1 MNDHR
6 YDTPDIMARGSNSAM
21 AFVLGTVIGAGVALL
36 FAPATGT
43 ETRRRIKETSRRW
56 STNVKDGIKEGVD
69 QTRGRIGDLKQDARA
84 AMHAGRDAFNR
95 EREARSATT
104 TDQPL

>member
-6 YDTPDIMARGSNSAM
+6 YDTPDLVRGSNATM

-43 ETRRRIKETSRRW
+43 ETRRRIRETSRRL
-56 STNVKDGIKEGVD
+56 SSNVKDGIKEGID
-69 QTRGRIGDLKQDARA
+69 QTRGRIGELKQDARA
-84 AMHAGRDAFNR
+84 AMSAGRDAFNR
-95 EREARSATT
+95 EREARTT
-104 TDQPL
+104 TSDQPL